1 MNVNSNI
8 FGRLH
13 LLLKE
18 AISWLLI
25 LFIAVALATA
35 MRVLLLASFKV
46 PSYSMFPAIEGGDYI
61 LVNKMIPGPRVPV
74 SWRGF
79 FTGKDLRLRRLA
91 GYREVR
97 RNDVLVFNFPNSDG
111 ERVEVSM
118 DLPNGYTL

>member
-1 MNVNSNI
+1 LNVNSNI